1 MKFLGDEAFDPRAV
15 SGFPGTSLDISL
27 ELLIRQSMA
36 LGGTGVRS
44 WKLLQDSGGVTG
56 PRTGQSTGG
65 GWTAAG
71 LSDGWRGCSEPD
83 IQFYGSLEFCWW
95 HFVHA
100 TVVGVVAPL
109 WLPLIIVLKFQ
120 G

>member
-1 MKFLGDEAFDPRAV
+1 
-15 SGFPGTSLDISL
+15 
-27 ELLIRQSMA
+27 MA
-36 LGGTGVRS
+36 LGGTGVRTAGS
-44 WKLLQDSGGVTG
+44 DYRILEGSLG

-100 TVVGVVAPL
+100 AVVGVVAPL
-109 WLPLIIVLKFQ
+109 WLPLIIVL
-120 G
+120 